1 MKSKICSLLS
11 LRRVLPLLVFL
22 VGVAFT
28 SGCANYQV
36 RMPDDDPI
44 NKPYEG
50 GMMHAYVGGLWY
62 SPQVMTADCATKAI
76 NDVVVKR
83 NYLYDL
89 ASVLTLGLWMPI
101 EIEYRCAAPKG
112 IIDIFPDAPPGARN

>member
-1 MKSKICSLLS
+1 MKNEIFSVAS
-11 LRRVLPLLVFL
+11 LRQVLPRLILVA
-22 VGVAFT
+22 GMAFA

-36 RMPDDDPI
+36 RMPDDDPL

-62 SPQVMTADCATKAI
+62 APQVMTADCPTKAI
-76 NDVVVKR
+76 NDVVIQR

-101 EIEYRCAAPKG
+101 EINYRCAAPKG
-112 IIDIFPDAPPGARN
+112 RIKTFPEAPPGAPN

>member
-1 MKSKICSLLS
+1 MKSTMCSLSS
-11 LRRVLPLLVFL
+11 LRHMLPYLIFVLCV
-22 VGVAFT
+22 VFT

-36 RMPDDDPI
+36 RMPDEDPL

-62 SPQVMTADCATKAI
+62 APQVMTADCPTKAI

-101 EIEYRCAAPKG
+101 EINYRCAAPKG
-112 IIDIFPDAPPGARN
+112 RITIFPDAPPGAPN